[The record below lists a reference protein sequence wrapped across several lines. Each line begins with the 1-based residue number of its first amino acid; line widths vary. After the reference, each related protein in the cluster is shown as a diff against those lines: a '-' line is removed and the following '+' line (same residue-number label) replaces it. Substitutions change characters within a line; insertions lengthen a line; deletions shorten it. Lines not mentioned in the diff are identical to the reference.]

1 MTSQVAGDP
10 RHPDAPRSA
19 PGRRRG
25 LVLGAGGSLGAAWT
39 IGALCALEDAYGWDP
54 RTADVIL
61 GTSAGAIVGSM
72 LALGARPRDL
82 RDHQRGEAVQSGP
95 FDQVHVDYDTWVG
108 GALPHL
114 PRPGIGSVKLL
125 GSLARHPHRMPF
137 TTLLAAC
144 APPGRGS
151 LSGVHDLFRQ
161 LGMTDRWSANTALRV
176 VAVDLDS
183 GTRVLFGTTDAPRTG
198 LASAVTA
205 SCALPAWFEPV
216 PINGRRYVD
225 GCAWSDTNLDL
236 LAGEELDEVFV
247 LAPTSARRM
256 DHPRGILARVERRL
270 RGIATRRL
278 LHEAQL
284 VREAGTRVRLI
295 VPGPKDLAAMGA
307 NLMDP
312 QQRLNVLETSLQT
325 TAAALRRPCPQ
336 QRGTP
341 AEPGTAGRPAGLQS
355 RVPRSRPRPMTGPRS
370 GGFEVN

>member
-1 MTSQVAGDP
+1 MTSQVTGGR
-10 RHPDAPRSA
+10 RHSDTPRSA

-61 GTSAGAIVGSM
+61 GTSAGSIVGSM

-82 RDHQRGEAVQSGP
+82 RDHQRGEAVPSGP

-161 LGMTDRWSANTALRV
+161 LGMTDRWSANPALRV

-183 GTRVLFGTTDAPRTG
+183 GTRVLFGAPDAPRTG

-216 PINGRRYVD
+216 PIDGRRYVD

-236 LAGEELDEVFV
+236 MAGEELDEVFV

-256 DHPRGILARVERRL
+256 DHPRSIPARVERRL

-312 QQRLNVLETSLQT
+312 QQRLAVLETSLQT
-325 TAAALRRPCPQ
+325 TAADLRRPCPQ
-336 QRGTP
+336 QRSTP
-341 AEPGTAGRPAGLQS
+341 VEPGTAGRRAG
-355 RVPRSRPRPMTGPRS
+355 
-370 GGFEVN
+370 